1 MRQIFNILIYKM
13 KKKYYSYYSNVNIV
27 NKIYTDKRV
36 LCKLKSAHNG
46 ENIKMITNMQYHKMT
61 ANLQQ

>member
-1 MRQIFNILIYKM
+1 MRQIFDILVYKM
-13 KKKYYSYYSNVNIV
+13 KKKYHSYDSNVNIV
-27 NKIYTDKRV
+27 NKIYTDKRD